1 MKAQRLKTFSDFL
14 RRAEIIPHALL
25 VITEDYSDDCDRAI
39 LELRSLNYDIPFY
52 ELNLSDNPNLK
63 EELNRYYDID
73 GLPTFIY
80 FRGKKMVS
88 QIVGFD
94 KSNNFSQFLTSAVQV
109 EQLS

>member
-25 VITEDYSDDCDRAI
+25 VITEDDSDACDRAI
-39 LELRSLNYDIPFY
+39 LELRALNYDIPFY
-52 ELNLSDNPNLK
+52 ELNISENPNLK
-63 EELNRYYDID
+63 EELNKYYDIE

-80 FRGKKMVS
+80 FRGKKMMNK
-88 QIVGFD
+88 IVGFD
-94 KSNNFSQFLTSAVQV
+94 KSNNITQFLTNAVQF